1 MARKKIKWEEL
12 LPPTDMSESDGKPR
26 SVFLHPLAPGRDA
39 IKVHWIVWDNVGHL
53 LLQTDLLTEEQ
64 TMAYMIGNSTG
75 QAIRDPAMCRLFA
88 AWIRDLLKDYAD
100 DQFVWTDDEG
110 TPVLGTYYDT
120 WEETAAHKD
129 DNIGED
135 EELLCMEAVEIGPVR
150 KVCDFL
156 EHSGGFEVRFE

>member
-75 QAIRDPAMCRLFA
+75 QAIRDPAMCHLFA

-100 DQFVWTDDEG
+100 DQFVWTDDDG

-120 WEETAAHKD
+120 GEEAAAHKD

-135 EELLCMEAVEIGPVR
+135 EELLCTEAVEIGPVR

>member
-1 MARKKIKWEEL
+1 
-12 LPPTDMSESDGKPR
+12 
-26 SVFLHPLAPGRDA
+26 
-39 IKVHWIVWDNVGHL
+39 
-53 LLQTDLLTEEQ
+53 LLTEEQ

-88 AWIRDLLKDYAD
+88 AWIRDLLKGYAD
-100 DQFVWTDDEG
+100 DQCVWTDDEG

-135 EELLCMEAVEIGPVR
+135 EELLCTEAVEIGPVR

>member
-26 SVFLHPLAPGRDA
+26 SVFLHPLAPGREA

-53 LLQTDLLTEEQ
+53 LLQADLLTEEQ

-75 QAIRDPAMCRLFA
+75 QAICDPAMCRLFA

-135 EELLCMEAVEIGPVR
+135 EELLCTEAVEIGPVR